1 MGMYFM
7 YVDESGDPGCY
18 NGSNT
23 PHFILSGLIIAEQDW
38 TAGLARMLAFREG
51 VKEAT
56 GLAKKIEFHSSEL
69 IRPHKLEAY
78 KAIHKS
84 VRVRLLKSFI
94 GQFPDFFPSGRILSV
109 CLDKQQLA
117 TENSYQELAWRRL
130 LREFDNFLGQ
140 QGQLGIVVADDTNES
155 ALRVLFR
162 AMRKE
167 SQPITAILEDVICR
181 QSIHSYYVQAV
192 DAIAFCLYQQEYS
205 RGSSRKFD
213 LHQLFKTLDGLLVK
227 EAAPLDPQG
236 IIRH

>member
-1 MGMYFM
+1 MYFL
-7 YVDESGDPGCY
+7 YVDESGDPGRY
-18 NGSNT
+18 TGSNT
-23 PHFILSGLIIAEQDW
+23 PHFILSGLLVAEQDW
-38 TAGLARMLAFREG
+38 AAGLARMLAFREA
-51 VKEAT
+51 VKDTT

-94 GQFPDFFPSGRILSV
+94 AQLPAFFPSGRILSV
-109 CLDKQQLA
+109 CLDKQQLI
-117 TENSYQELAWRRL
+117 TESNYQELAWRRL
-130 LREFDNFLGQ
+130 LRGFDDFLRS
-140 QGQLGIVVADDTNES
+140 QGQLGIVVSDDTNEP

-167 SQPITAILEDVICR
+167 SQPITAILEDVVCR

-192 DAIAFCLYQQEYS
+192 DAIAFCLYQQEYG
-205 RGSSRKFD
+205 RGSTRKFD
-213 LHQLFKTLDGLLVK
+213 LHQLFKTLDGLLLK